1 MPRQGL
7 AQIQLP
13 PGGLLQ
19 QAIKLFADRAQP
31 QPVEHPVEV
40 LHQPLDIGRLGSS
53 EASRGR
59 RWRLLS
65 GPRHQHTS
73 AAAAA

>member
-1 MPRQGL
+1 VPRQGL

-19 QAIKLFADRAQP
+19 QSVQLLADRAQP
-31 QPVEHPVEV
+31 QPVEHRVQL
-40 LHQPLDIGRLGSS
+40 LHEPLDIGRLGGS
-53 EASRGR
+53 EANRGR

-65 GPRHQHTS
+65 GPRHQPTS